1 MSEALVLRHDAGGIC
16 TLTLNRPAQRNAINR
31 ELFREFRAHI
41 RDIEADGSEVGL
53 IVVTGAG
60 GHFCAGHDLKQAPH
74 ADALG
79 WLGRQGN
86 PFFASLVDTDG
97 TLGIDLG
104 VYGAPETFVIDAQ
117 GVIRFKHV
125 GALTDEVIRTRIV
138 PLLEAGR

>member
-1 MSEALVLRHDAGGIC
+1 MLVHRWMKLALILAAFAC
-16 TLTLNRPAQRNAINR
+16 
-31 ELFREFRAHI
+31 
-41 RDIEADGSEVGL
+41 
-53 IVVTGAG
+53 IVMAWRRR
-60 GHFCAGHDLKQAPH
+60 KS

-79 WLGRQGN
+79 WLSRHGN
-86 PFFASLVDTDG
+86 PFFASIQDADG
-97 TLGIDLG
+97 RLAIDLG